1 MSAND
6 YDLGIK
12 IMADEWEDDYSE
24 FPEQRTD
31 VLGCGLL
38 IRKCIIKILNNKNV
52 RFLIFL

>member
-1 MSAND
+1 MSVND

-12 IMADEWEDDYSE
+12 IMADECEDDYSQ

-38 IRKCIIKILNNKNV
+38 IENV
-52 RFLIFL
+52 V